1 MLPAESLGLG
11 MQQFG
16 LPKVVGVG
24 RCPICKGT
32 RGLLAVPRQSRRSNP
47 VRDDRYQKF
56 AWCTRVESRGGLDF
70 SSGNMKLDK
79 RERARPN
86 VAGLVSRVQL
96 AEMDLLLAGR
106 WPALKPLPVFRYETG
121 EYRATIHFDK
131 SRGEWVCRKTNLVT
145 DKTQEM
151 RKDLERRGGLTEM
164 TMALPHGEPLAPS
177 EEGAEETQELASVD
191 NLHAE
196 AVREWKENY
205 ANGAVYSQLQEYLS
219 EGQQEEVYDIVRMS
233 LTAWQLQFNPK
244 NIAFIFDALW
254 NASGKLAMLLEIA
267 RRKKIERDAG
277 TSCEGISIS
286 PVESAEAAIAE
297 QSGEINLQQ
306 APLAVPELR
315 ESMAPEGGE
324 RSAPANIAGVAA
336 ELSAD
341 AFAEEV
347 RTPSRER
354 IAAPRSRSS
363 AVIAP
368 EILGASRWSF
378 VEKFEE
384 KTLDEIPYFGFRGF
398 RRRAPKSKIEGSPRA
413 VEESPAED
421 LESEK
426 SAKKGIGLRVAAIVF
441 LVVGFSVGFTVGLN
455 TPAVP
460 PETEEP
466 RPESPTSTAQPAV
479 LAPVSPASSATL
491 VKPTGPSTAV
501 ISPSHADSD
510 RSSGAP
516 IRNEATA
523 EERESRESPRD
534 ANSFARV
541 PSREPDAAPATE
553 SRRTSEL
560 ARGSERDSSS
570 GLDARNAWPPAHS
583 ESAYTREGG
592 REFSGATRGTASGVA
607 KGAARGTL
615 RGTSRGTTRSA
626 ARIATRSAAAR
637 RGAFATRTAPRAG
650 AYAPSTSAI
659 LVTAPAQG
667 SRSLKLTFPEKPIA
681 VSSSFAI
688 TSQLSVLVAPEPGPA
703 VAHHPA
709 RLQAGK
715 LVSYVWPRYPKDG
728 SREESSETVKLR
740 ATIGKFGQVMDV
752 KRVNGSS
759 SLSAAAMSAIR
770 QWHFQPTLLNE
781 RPVQSQQD
789 VTIEF
794 RPPRYLTQVSTRH
807 SSPN

>member
-1 MLPAESLGLG
+1 
-11 MQQFG
+11 
-16 LPKVVGVG
+16 
-24 RCPICKGT
+24 
-32 RGLLAVPRQSRRSNP
+32 
-47 VRDDRYQKF
+47 
-56 AWCTRVESRGGLDF
+56 
-70 SSGNMKLDK
+70 
-79 RERARPN
+79 
-86 VAGLVSRVQL
+86 
-96 AEMDLLLAGR
+96 
-106 WPALKPLPVFRYETG
+106 
-121 EYRATIHFDK
+121 
-131 SRGEWVCRKTNLVT
+131 
-145 DKTQEM
+145 
-151 RKDLERRGGLTEM
+151 M

-191 NLHAE
+191 NPHAE

-286 PVESAEAAIAE
+286 PVESAESAIAE

-398 RRRAPKSKIEGSPRA
+398 RRRAPKSKIEESPRA

-479 LAPVSPASSATL
+479 LAPVSPASSTTL

-501 ISPSHADSD
+501 SSPSHADSD

-560 ARGSERDSSS
+560 ARGSERDSPS
-570 GLDARNAWPPAHS
+570 GLDARNAWPPARS

-592 REFSGATRGTASGVA
+592 REFRERRGVRRRVSRTVRERYVERYDEKRCKNRDEKCRGAKGELCDANGASCGSVCAIDFCNSCYCAGPGQPVSQADFSGKTDRGVLVFRNYVATFRTGGTRAWTCSGSPSRSIASRQTRVLRVASLPEGWKPGGIERNCKVAGHDREVRASDGRKARERLEFSFCCGNERDSPVAFSADPLERTSGAI
-607 KGAARGTL
+607 AAGR
-615 RGTSRGTTRSA
+615 
-626 ARIATRSAAAR
+626 
-637 RGAFATRTAPRAG
+637 
-650 AYAPSTSAI
+650 
-659 LVTAPAQG
+659 
-667 SRSLKLTFPEKPIA
+667 
-681 VSSSFAI
+681 
-688 TSQLSVLVAPEPGPA
+688 
-703 VAHHPA
+703 
-709 RLQAGK
+709 
-715 LVSYVWPRYPKDG
+715 D
-728 SREESSETVKLR
+728 
-740 ATIGKFGQVMDV
+740 D
-752 KRVNGSS
+752 
-759 SLSAAAMSAIR
+759 
-770 QWHFQPTLLNE
+770 
-781 RPVQSQQD
+781 
-789 VTIEF
+789 
-794 RPPRYLTQVSTRH
+794 
-807 SSPN
+807 